1 MKTSTPLLWLSL
13 PIIVLAL
20 VAASAGLFWQGGS
33 GPFSFTTLRGEQ
45 VEIYGQGLYQYD
57 IPIIALGFKMADA
70 VTLSLAIPLLILAL
84 VLYRRG
90 SLRGGILLAGVL
102 AYFLYNYSSL
112 ALGAAY
118 NKLFLVYVAIMSLS
132 LFAFVIALGTFD
144 PVALVTHFLP
154 TLPQRAIGLYLIVSG
169 AILLLLWLA
178 LSIVPAL
185 LRGEAPP
192 EVWSYTTVT
201 TFVLDLG
208 IIAPAL
214 IVAGALLLRRAPF
227 GYLLSAVLLVFTVI
241 SGVNLTAGGIAQLL
255 SGVITMSQFIGMS
268 ASFSVLTLFALVYTV
283 ALFRSFRS
291 RNKDY
296 CNETLYFE
304 T

>member
-1 MKTSTPLLWLSL
+1 MKRSTPLFWLSL
-13 PIIVLAL
+13 PIVVLAL

-33 GPFSFTTLRGEQ
+33 GPFTFTTLRGEQ

-57 IPIIALGFKMADA
+57 TPIVALGFKMADA
-70 VTLSLAIPLLILAL
+70 VTLSLAIPLLVLAL

-112 ALGAAY
+112 AFGAAY
-118 NKLFLVYVAIMSLS
+118 NNLFLVYVAVMALS
-132 LFAFVIALGTFD
+132 LFAFVIALGVFD

-154 TLPQRAIGLYLIVSG
+154 ALPQRAIGLYLIISG
-169 AILLLLWLA
+169 AILLMLWLV

-192 EVWSYTTVT
+192 EVWSYTTVI

-227 GYLLSAVLLVFTVI
+227 GYLLSAILLVFTVI
-241 SGVNLTAGGIAQLL
+241 LGVNLTTGGIAQMLR
-255 SGVITMSQFIGMS
+255 GVITMGQFIGMS
-268 ASFSVLTLFALVYTV
+268 ASFGVLTLFALGYTV
-283 ALFRSFRS
+283 ALSRSFS
-291 RNKDY
+291 QAEKGS
-296 CNETLYFE
+296 LP
-304 T
+304 